1 MNKHQLTYIDM
12 HPQPV
17 EREPSTLAIWAGAAV
32 LMLTLWALTFIV
44 FSL

>member
-1 MNKHQLTYIDM
+1 MNRHQLTYIDM

-17 EREPSTLAIWAGAAV
+17 TREPSTLAIWLGAAV